1 MNEGFDHLVEHV
13 KSVSDGPPD
22 AHAPHFVGG
31 VYAKEFRLNAGM
43 TLVSHRHAYDHMSI
57 LASGEAL
64 LRTADGDQHL
74 SGPAVVTIKA
84 GAYHALH
91 TLTDIV
97 WFCIHA
103 VDQASDAYKNQDP
116 HSTDGMLIIKGGN

>member
-1 MNEGFDHLVEHV
+1 MNEGFDHLVEHTMAI
-13 KSVSDGPPD
+13 SDG
-22 AHAPHFVGG
+22 APEALAPRFIGG
-31 VYAKEFRLNAGM
+31 VYAKEFHIKAGM
-43 TLVSHRHAYDHMSI
+43 ILVSHRHAYDHMSI

-64 LRTADGDQHL
+64 LRTAEGDQYL
-74 SGPAVVTIKA
+74 VGPAVVTIKA
-84 GAYHALH
+84 EARHALH

-103 VDQASDAYKNQDP
+103 VSEANEAYQNQDP